1 MKLGAPTGE
10 EFTELFGDQGHP
22 LYAIHFEQVLPED
35 LPKECPLQNDV
46 CLMGPNLQEH
56 RKLIYMHQGV
66 YIYIYFFYREI
77 YVWNLERTSSLYFSG
92 CSSLL
97 NQSNQIEEIEHVLLD
112 RPISP
117 VRFSLDCIG
126 GHQSNG

>member
-1 MKLGAPTGE
+1 VSPEKAMKLGAPTGE

-66 YIYIYFFYREI
+66 YIYIYTFFI
-77 YVWNLERTSSLYFSG
+77 ERFMCGTLK
-92 CSSLL
+92 
-97 NQSNQIEEIEHVLLD
+97 EHLPYISVAAVLFLTN
-112 RPISP
+112 PTK
-117 VRFSLDCIG
+117 
-126 GHQSNG
+126 